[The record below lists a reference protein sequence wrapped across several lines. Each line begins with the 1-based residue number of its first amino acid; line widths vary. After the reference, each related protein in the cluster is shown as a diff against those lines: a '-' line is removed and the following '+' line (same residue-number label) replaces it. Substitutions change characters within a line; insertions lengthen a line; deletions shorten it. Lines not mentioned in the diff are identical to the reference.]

1 MRVWPALLL
10 ALALFAIT
18 AMPEAA
24 LAHAILLRTDP
35 LPNRQLP
42 TAPAQVRLLFSEPI
56 DPQFSR
62 VAVFNSDGVRVDSG
76 DSHVDDTQLLVSL
89 PAGLPNGAYGVQWRS
104 LSTIDVHPEAGE
116 YQLFVGV
123 PVTAT
128 SAAAT
133 SQRSESTPPTVFA
146 RWWLYVTASLFAGA
160 LATWKVVLGP
170 LLSAQ
175 NAVRNVALRRG
186 KKLAVIAGVL
196 LLVGTLFAAVAQAAA
211 AAGVPLESS
220 VGAPLRDLLTRGRF
234 AGIWWPRFAIS
245 LVAVAIVA
253 WRGLDDAWSESA
265 AAMVPA
271 ILLTNS
277 LTSHGAALPSA
288 LAGVVLDW
296 LHVLAAAV
304 WVGGL
309 ATLALVAPLLRSQP
323 SLLQAIVRRFTWLAG
338 AAVIALVASGTVQAI
353 FEVGSLDALVNT
365 MYGQGILVK
374 IGLLLAML
382 AIALIARTR
391 RTMRAVRVELALGV
405 VVLAVAAV
413 VAGTTPARQS
423 TPATSTVPA
432 AAHTN
437 P

>member
-1 MRVWPALLL
+1 MRAWSALLL
-10 ALALFAIT
+10 AFALFVLS
-18 AMPEAA
+18 AMPEAV

-35 LPNRQLP
+35 APNQQLP

-62 VAVFNSDGVRVDSG
+62 VAVFNSEGVQVDRG

-89 PAGLPNGAYGVQWRS
+89 PPGLPNGAYGVQWRS
-104 LSTIDVHPEAGE
+104 LSTIDVHPEVGE

-128 SAAAT
+128 TAAST

-146 RWWLYVTASLFAGA
+146 RWWLYVAASLFAGA

-170 LLSAQ
+170 LLGAETQ
-175 NAVRNVALRRG
+175 VRNEALGRG

-245 LVAVAIVA
+245 LVAVVIVA

-288 LAGVVLDW
+288 ITGVVLDW

-309 ATLALVAPLLRSQP
+309 ATLALVAPLLRPQP
-323 SLLQAIVRRFTWLAG
+323 SLLQSIVRRFTWLAG
-338 AAVIALVASGTVQAI
+338 AAVVALVASGTVQAI

-382 AIALIARTR
+382 AIALAVRTR
-391 RTMRAVRVELALGV
+391 RKMRAVRVELALGV
-405 VVLAVAAV
+405 VVLAVAAI

-423 TPATSTVPA
+423 APIAPPA
-432 AAHTN
+432 AVQS
-437 P
+437 PR